1 VEGFGLLYHATR
13 PRNSNEKNEDGSPI
27 TTVWDDEWGEKMDS
41 C

>member
-1 VEGFGLLYHATR
+1 MPQGQGIQMK
-13 PRNSNEKNEDGSPI
+13 KNEDGSPI